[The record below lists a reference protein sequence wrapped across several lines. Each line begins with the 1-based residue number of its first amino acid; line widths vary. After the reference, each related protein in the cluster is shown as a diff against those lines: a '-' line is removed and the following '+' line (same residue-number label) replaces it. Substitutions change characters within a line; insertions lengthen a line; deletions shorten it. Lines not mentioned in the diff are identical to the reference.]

1 MKAQSGLRETILTRL
16 PLYRRGKV
24 RDLYHLGDRLLIV
37 ATDRISA
44 FDVVLPTPI
53 PDKGKILT
61 ALSLFWFRFL
71 DSFSRHHLLSTEVEE
86 LPLIPEEKNLLQGRV
101 MVVKK
106 AQRIDVECVVRGY
119 LAGSGWREYQ
129 TKGEISGIKLPSGL
143 LEAEQLPIPIFT
155 PAIKAET
162 GHDYNISE
170 GELRKKLGSWLT
182 NFLKEKSLI
191 LYQKAA
197 EYARSRGIII
207 ADTKFEF
214 GFWKDDVIL
223 IDELLTPDSSRFW
236 AVEDYHPGSSPRSFD
251 KQYVRDY
258 LESLNWN
265 KLPPAPE
272 LPPEVVEKTQEKYRE
287 AYQRI
292 TGWEWTLETGK
303 SEM

>member
-1 MKAQSGLRETILTRL
+1 MKSQSGLRETFLTRL

-24 RDLYHLGDRLLIV
+24 RDLYLLGDQLLIV

-44 FDVVLPTPI
+44 FDVVLSTPI
-53 PDKGKILT
+53 PEKGKILT

-71 DSFSRHHLLSTEVEE
+71 DSFSQHHLLSTEVEE
-86 LPLIPEEKNLLQGRV
+86 LPLTPEEKNLLRGRT

-129 TKGEISGIKLPSGL
+129 TTGKICGIKLPSRL
-143 LEAEQLPIPIFT
+143 QEAERLPVPIFT

-170 GELRKKLGSWLT
+170 GELRKEIGTRLT

-197 EYARSRGIII
+197 EYACSRGIII

-214 GFWKDDVIL
+214 GFWQKEIIL

-236 AVEDYHPGSSPRSFD
+236 AVEDYHPGSPPRSFD

-258 LESLNWN
+258 LESLSWN
-265 KLPPAPE
+265 KLPPAPQ
-272 LPPEVVEKTQEKYRE
+272 LPPEVVEKTREKYQE

-292 TGWEWTLETGK
+292 TGREWNPETGK
-303 SEM
+303 S